1 MSIKTIVFVSVCFIN
16 AETVHADY
24 DIGNLDK
31 LFTNKQQRA
40 QMDVERTEKNS
51 DKSLPQVSTINISGY
66 VSRSNG
72 ESVVWVNDKNT
83 LNNSRLGHI
92 KVYHSSVGVNK
103 KVTVSVDG
111 QMKSLRP
118 GEIWNK
124 ETDRVID
131 SQ

>member
-1 MSIKTIVFVSVCFIN
+1 MSVYFISVG
-16 AETVHADY
+16 TVQADY
-24 DIGNLDK
+24 DISNLDK

-66 VSRSNG
+66 VTRSKG

-83 LNNSRLGHI
+83 LDNSRLGHI
-92 KVYHSSVGVNK
+92 KVYQSSVGVNK
-103 KVTVSVDG
+103 KVTVSFDG
-111 QMKSLRP
+111 QVKSLRP

-124 ETDRVID
+124 ETDKVVD
-131 SQ
+131 SH